1 MEIRIMRSVRGIAAA
16 LAMVTFSAG
25 MAAQE
30 YVAEPV
36 MISKEKVKIDGKVC
50 YSHIVM
56 ERQTLYSISK
66 AYGVSI
72 EDIYKFNPSL
82 RETGL
87 KKNSIILIP
96 SQDAIGNAGQE
107 KKQES
112 PAREY
117 RKESSSDAMQPMQ
130 AAEPTVKKPKTRSH
144 VVKWYEDIEGI
155 AMKYGITAEEI
166 IMANGLTGR
175 KLKNRQKLVIPEKGQ
190 YVAAAKTELPANA
203 ADTEEDMNLDTVF
216 GDDSG
221 SDNGIFRN
229 FIPKNR
235 IKVAM
240 LLPLKATGSTSSR
253 SNMDFYSGALLAAKD
268 MAAEGVD
275 IDLQVHDIS
284 SGSMGITR
292 YSLSQTDMVIGP
304 VSSADITK
312 LFAMAPESCI
322 LVSPLDPRAGSLVQ
336 GYRNMI
342 QAPASNLH
350 QYADMASWIAE
361 SSRAGD
367 KVIVISE
374 KEARMNDAG
383 RLMKAA
389 MDSASINY
397 APFSYSILDG
407 RKIQIPLEGI
417 MTRSGTNRV
426 VIASESEAFV
436 NDVVRNLNLIV
447 HDKYDVVL
455 YGPAKIRSFETIEV
469 ENLHNTSLH
478 ASLAYFIDYDDDK
491 VRDFL
496 MKYRALFRT
505 EPTQFAFQGYDVTR
519 YFLELCAKYGDN
531 WTQMLE
537 SSEMDML
544 QCRFRC
550 RQIPG
555 GGYANEGIRRIVY
568 GRDWSIEKVK

>member
-1 MEIRIMRSVRGIAAA
+1 
-16 LAMVTFSAG
+16 
-25 MAAQE
+25 
-30 YVAEPV
+30 
-36 MISKEKVKIDGKVC
+36 
-50 YSHIVM
+50 
-56 ERQTLYSISK
+56 
-66 AYGVSI
+66 
-72 EDIYKFNPSL
+72 
-82 RETGL
+82 
-87 KKNSIILIP
+87 
-96 SQDAIGNAGQE
+96 
-107 KKQES
+107 
-112 PAREY
+112 
-117 RKESSSDAMQPMQ
+117 
-130 AAEPTVKKPKTRSH
+130 
-144 VVKWYEDIEGI
+144 
-155 AMKYGITAEEI
+155 
-166 IMANGLTGR
+166 MANGLTGR

-190 YVAAAKTELPANA
+190 YATTAKTELPANA
-203 ADTEEDMNLDTVF
+203 ADTEEDMNLDTAF
-216 GDDSG
+216 GEDSG
-221 SDNGIFRN
+221 SDNGIFRK

-389 MDSASINY
+389 MDSASITY
-397 APFSYSILDG
+397 ASFSYSILDG
-407 RKIQIPLEGI
+407 RKIQVPLEGI
-417 MTRSGTNRV
+417 MTRSGTNRI

-478 ASLAYFIDYDDDK
+478 ASLAYFIDYDDD
-491 VRDFL
+491 RSEEH
-496 MKYRALFRT
+496 T
-505 EPTQFAFQGYDVTR
+505 S
-519 YFLELCAKYGDN
+519 EL
-531 WTQMLE
+531 Q
-537 SSEMDML
+537 S
-544 QCRFRC
+544 QR
-550 RQIPG
+550 
-555 GGYANEGIRRIVY
+555 
-568 GRDWSIEKVK
+568 

>member
-1 MEIRIMRSVRGIAAA
+1 
-16 LAMVTFSAG
+16 
-25 MAAQE
+25 
-30 YVAEPV
+30 
-36 MISKEKVKIDGKVC
+36 
-50 YSHIVM
+50 
-56 ERQTLYSISK
+56 
-66 AYGVSI
+66 
-72 EDIYKFNPSL
+72 
-82 RETGL
+82 
-87 KKNSIILIP
+87 
-96 SQDAIGNAGQE
+96 
-107 KKQES
+107 
-112 PAREY
+112 
-117 RKESSSDAMQPMQ
+117 
-130 AAEPTVKKPKTRSH
+130 
-144 VVKWYEDIEGI
+144 
-155 AMKYGITAEEI
+155 
-166 IMANGLTGR
+166 
-175 KLKNRQKLVIPEKGQ
+175 
-190 YVAAAKTELPANA
+190 
-203 ADTEEDMNLDTVF
+203 
-216 GDDSG
+216 
-221 SDNGIFRN
+221 
-229 FIPKNR
+229 
-235 IKVAM
+235 
-240 LLPLKATGSTSSR
+240 
-253 SNMDFYSGALLAAKD
+253 
-268 MAAEGVD
+268 
-275 IDLQVHDIS
+275 
-284 SGSMGITR
+284 
-292 YSLSQTDMVIGP
+292 
-304 VSSADITK
+304 
-312 LFAMAPESCI
+312 MAPESCI

-389 MDSASINY
+389 MDSASITY
-397 APFSYSILDG
+397 ASFSYSILDG
-407 RKIQIPLEGI
+407 RKIQVPLEGI
-417 MTRSGTNRV
+417 MTRSGTNRI

-491 VRDFL
+491 VKDFL

-519 YFLELCAKYGDN
+519 FFLELCAKYGDS

-544 QCRFRC
+544 QCQFRC